1 MKKMALLILAFVASA
16 AVFAQNKQVDQFFK
30 KYEGKTG
37 YTSVMVSEK
46 LFELVASAAPEAEAD
61 IKDMVGDLQ
70 GIRVLVYEQEDA
82 PARSQELYKEASAAI
97 SFDAFEELLTVYDEG
112 TQVRLLVRQDGSN
125 ADVIN
130 ELLILVSG
138 DEFVLVDIFGK
149 IDLKKISKLA
159 DSMDIEGLDELKNLD
174 K

>member
-1 MKKMALLILAFVASA
+1 MKKNVLIALALTVSGTL
-16 AVFAQNKQVDQFFK
+16 FAQNKQVDQFFS
-30 KYEGKTG
+30 KYEGKPG

-46 LFELVASAAPEAEAD
+46 LFELVASAAPESEAE

-82 PARSQELYKEASAAI
+82 ATRSAELYKEASSAI
-97 SFDAFEELLTVYDEG
+97 SFDSYEELLTVFDEG
-112 TQVRLLVRQDGSN
+112 EKVRLMVKQDPAN
-125 ADVIN
+125 KEIIN

-149 IDLKKISKLA
+149 IDLNKISKLA
-159 DSMDIEGLDELKNLD
+159 DNLDIEGLDELKQLD